1 MRIVVQRVNRA
12 SVEVDGAIAGKI
24 GKGLLIYVGIEKGDT
39 ETEMAFMAEKVLNL
53 RIFPDE
59 EYKMNLSVKE
69 VNGALLSISQFT
81 LASYIKKGRRP
92 DFTNAEDPGKA
103 EMLYEKFNEYL
114 AKEIH
119 VEKGVFGAMMAV
131 ESVNNGPVTF
141 IIEKKYNREQVQL

>member
-12 SVEVDGAIAGKI
+12 SVEVDGTIAGKI

-59 EYKMNLSVKE
+59 EYKMNLSIKE

-103 EMLYEKFNEYL
+103 ETLYEKFNEYL

-141 IIEKKYNREQVQL
+141 IIEKKYNRE

>member
-59 EYKMNLSVKE
+59 EYKMNLSIKE

-103 EMLYEKFNEYL
+103 ETLYEKFNEYL

-131 ESVNNGPVTF
+131 ESVNSGPVTF